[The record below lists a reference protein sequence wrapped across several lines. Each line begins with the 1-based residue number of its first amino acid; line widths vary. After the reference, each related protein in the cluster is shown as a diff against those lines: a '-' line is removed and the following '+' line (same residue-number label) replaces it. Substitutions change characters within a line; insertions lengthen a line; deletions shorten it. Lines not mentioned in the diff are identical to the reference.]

1 MEREAEDLIQNLNEL
16 RAELDELVRSLP
28 QHSVKPSQMMRIE
41 DLEDTIAEVEAAL
54 ARLNKD
60 DSP

>member
-1 MEREAEDLIQNLNEL
+1 MERKAEDLNQNLNAL

-41 DLEDTIAEVEAAL
+41 DLEDAIAEVEAAL
-54 ARLNKD
+54 ARLNSS